1 MKQMMQSGSVAP
13 LQCAIDGFWLSEVI
27 EGQAK
32 EVREDEANMFQTIG
46 GVVVSSNG
54 MRLAMTVA
62 IVFPAR
68 ISQDV
73 RQNPLKYLP
82 SDQHISQHCDSG
94 CARSKLDRLVV

>member
-46 GVVVSSNG
+46 GVVVC
-54 MRLAMTVA
+54 
-62 IVFPAR
+62 
-68 ISQDV
+68 
-73 RQNPLKYLP
+73 QNPLKYLP